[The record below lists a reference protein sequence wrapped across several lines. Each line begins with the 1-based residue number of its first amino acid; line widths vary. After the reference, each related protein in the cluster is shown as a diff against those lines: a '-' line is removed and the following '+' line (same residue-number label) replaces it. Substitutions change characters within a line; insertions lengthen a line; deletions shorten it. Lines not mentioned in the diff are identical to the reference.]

1 MGAKNKIGAL
11 VVLGGIALLGLYWFK
26 KNKPTTSSSQ
36 AKGLQALSDFYKTG
50 GGNEETFIKGQSG
63 YSPTRAGDIT
73 VGGVSQSILTNVD
86 YTKLTPKELEDLKK
100 SMAQFNIPESN
111 IMTSQLQQ
119 NMQNLDFSNLSNLGL
134 AGITFNLPKK

>member
-63 YSPTRAGDIT
+63 YSPTGAGDIT
-73 VGGVSQSILTNVD
+73 IGGVSQSILTNVD